1 MDWQALIKAYEGFL
15 KLEKGLSSN
24 SIEAYLSDIGKL
36 EQFLEL
42 SQMEVGPE
50 ELERKDS
57 LFLSQPLNKGMLS
70 GKSRNWLK

>member
-50 ELERKDS
+50 ELDREQLGVRPGYCPES
-57 LFLSQPLNKGMLS
+57 RHFIVISFL
-70 GKSRNWLK
+70 RI